1 MPALIRTAGENDRV
15 TKNVKLDY
23 PDGLD
28 STGVTNILK
37 VHRHKNYTGA
47 QVLYYRRHADG
58 IICCFQNSHDA
69 AMFFQYLNKCHPT
82 IKFRMETETDG
93 KLPFLDVLLSKQ
105 RSSNNECPC
114 ITSVFLE
121 KQTYTGLLTNYFSFT
136 SFQYKSGL
144 IKTLIDR
151 AYKINNTTHYFET

>member
-1 MPALIRTAGENDRV
+1 
-15 TKNVKLDY
+15 
-23 PDGLD
+23 
-28 STGVTNILK
+28 
-37 VHRHKNYTGA
+37 
-47 QVLYYRRHADG
+47 
-58 IICCFQNSHDA
+58 
-69 AMFFQYLNKCHPT
+69 
-82 IKFRMETETDG
+82 METETDG

-121 KQTYTGLLTNYFSFT
+121 KQTYTGLRTNYFSFT